1 MRSRKTALRN
11 RRLWKCIKK
20 ICCVESAK
28 GKLLIVGG
36 AEDTGNPDKLASA
49 RDESR
54 NFEHFELLR
63 ELLPSDSKKGHRI
76 EVITTASEEPH
87 EMGKKYKAAFKNAG
101 MGEVGILHITT
112 REETKDPDI
121 LKRIESASAIFFSG
135 GDQFRI
141 STILGSSNVAN
152 IILARYAK
160 DAGFIIGGT
169 SAGAMAMSAIMI
181 YRGDSTRALLKG
193 EVHITSG
200 LGLIEHCIIDTHFIN
215 RGRFGRLAE
224 AVIMNPSCI
233 GIGLGEDTALII
245 KNGNVAECRGSG
257 MVVVIDGQNL
267 AHTNISYV
275 EDNTPICA
283 ENLKVHIL
291 AKGNGFLLKE
301 RKFLQAKKDL
311 QLEKKI
317 KDK

>member
-1 MRSRKTALRN
+1 LET
-11 RRLWKCIKK
+11 
-20 ICCVESAK
+20 VK
-28 GKLLIVGG
+28 GKLLIIGG
-36 AEDTGNPDKLASA
+36 AEDTGNKEKRAGLGAD
-49 RDESR
+49 SR

-63 ELLPSDSKKGHRI
+63 ELLPTDGKKRHRI
-76 EVITTASEEPH
+76 EVITTASEEPN
-87 EMGKKYKAAFKNAG
+87 EMGKKYKLAFERAG
-101 MGEVGILHITT
+101 IGGVSILHIGT
-112 REETKDPDI
+112 RDEAKENSI
-121 LKRIESASAIFFSG
+121 LKRVESASAIFFSG

-141 STILGSSNVAN
+141 STILGSSEVAD
-152 IILARYAK
+152 IILRRYKK
-160 DAGFIIGGT
+160 DPGFIIAGT

-245 KNGNVAECRGSG
+245 KNGNEAECRGSG

-275 EDNTPICA
+275 ENSTPICA
-283 ENLKVHIL
+283 ENLTVHIL
-291 AKGNGFLLKE
+291 AKGNGFLLRE
-301 RKFLQAKKDL
+301 RKFLASRKDL
-311 QLEKKI
+311 QAEKKF
-317 KDK
+317 KES